1 LALGGGGARGAA
13 EVGVLQVFKEEG
25 IPIDIVAGTS
35 IGAVVGGLYV
45 AGVPLEKL
53 AGEFEHATF
62 MKEFMPM
69 PLVVQLLFTPLVFG
83 PRLFGIHPYDGLYEG
98 KKMIGIADKLAG
110 DDRNTVEKLPI
121 PFAAVCTNL
130 MTGRSH
136 RITSGDLGIAMEAST
151 AVPGI
156 KRPVQIGDQLYCDGG
171 LSCNLPVQHVREM
184 GADFIIAVDIDEN
197 LKQVPLK
204 NFRKLGSVGRQALR
218 IQLANTDIPAL
229 KEADFVI
236 HPDTDGITLISRSKK
251 DGRRGVQAGVVAARA
266 AMPELKR
273 RLAEIGVIVPGRP
286 AIKEQ

>member
-1 LALGGGGARGAA
+1 MIHPRKLISLLAALCSMAAVSSSFCLPSTAADIQQTQNFSPATKPRIRVGLALGGGGARGAA

-197 LKQVPLK
+197 LKQVCL
-204 NFRKLGSVGRQALR
+204 LYTSDA
-218 IQLANTDIPAL
+218 
-229 KEADFVI
+229 AD
-236 HPDTDGITLISRSKK
+236 
-251 DGRRGVQAGVVAARA
+251 
-266 AMPELKR
+266 E
-273 RLAEIGVIVPGRP
+273 
-286 AIKEQ
+286 